1 MRGLKKKRRVQ
12 VILLA
17 GVALA
22 VSAGLIGYG
31 MRDGINFFRTPSEVA
46 ETPPPAGEV
55 FRIGGLVLEGTLVSD
70 QGTDITFTVTDGGAE
85 IPVRY
90 IGSTAPPDLFG
101 EGQGTVATGTFE
113 DGTFLATELLA
124 RHDETYMPA
133 EVIDA
138 LEQQGVYRQ
147 PADEGA

>member
-1 MRGLKKKRRVQ
+1 MRGFKKKRRVQ